1 MRKAISGKSRV
12 GLEARRSP
20 APRGSRFVKRQSEAI
35 RTGNQEAMNDTHLL
49 LEEAAPA
56 LASSRGNQEAIND
69 THLLLEEAAPALAH
83 QAQVLAAR
91 DGARAVPVHPPV

>member
-1 MRKAISGKSRV
+1 MREAISGKSRV

-56 LASSRGNQEAIND
+56 LA
-69 THLLLEEAAPALAH
+69 H